1 MRTHQARLSKKTLIV
16 AFAILLVQ
24 QISAQQTPPAQQ
36 RHEMTAAEAVE
47 YAMKNSTQVRN
58 ALLQIQIRQ
67 QGNREITAA
76 AFPQVNG
83 SLNVTKYVDLPT
95 SLIPAEFFGGTP
107 GTFIPVQFG
116 TEYNGTYGLTIDQ
129 LLFDGQVFVG
139 LQARRASIDFYTTQ
153 AQLTEEQIKANVLKI
168 YYQLVVGE
176 KQISTIDANIARAE
190 KLLNDTRALY
200 ENGFVEKLDVDRA
213 TVNLAN
219 LRTEKIKLE
228 NTIKT
233 GYIGLKYLMGMP
245 VKAELVLK
253 DTLSDEAIKE
263 EILTDSVRFEDRK
276 EFQLLQTQIKL
287 NKYDIKRHRFTYI
300 PTVSLTGN
308 YSRNAQRN
316 SFDFFKKGRDW
327 FTITYVG
334 LNINIP
340 IFDGFAKDSRIKA
353 AKLALQQT
361 ENQVEDL
368 KNQIEQE
375 VDKASTNIRD
385 ALVTLDAQKR
395 NMDLAAQVY
404 NQAKLKY
411 DNGLGSTL
419 EITNAETD
427 LRTAQNN
434 YYSALYDA
442 VIARIDYLK
451 AIGKL

>member
-1 MRTHQARLSKKTLIV
+1 
-16 AFAILLVQ
+16 
-24 QISAQQTPPAQQ
+24 
-36 RHEMTAAEAVE
+36 
-47 YAMKNSTQVRN
+47 VRRN
-58 ALLQIQIRQ
+58 C
-67 QGNREITAA
+67 
-76 AFPQVNG
+76 
-83 SLNVTKYVDLPT
+83 
-95 SLIPAEFFGGTP
+95 
-107 GTFIPVQFG
+107 
-116 TEYNGTYGLTIDQ
+116 
-129 LLFDGQVFVG
+129 
-139 LQARRASIDFYTTQ
+139 
-153 AQLTEEQIKANVLKI
+153 
-168 YYQLVVGE
+168 
-176 KQISTIDANIARAE
+176 
-190 KLLNDTRALY
+190 LNDTRALY